1 MAIDDPSFAALV
13 TLIEDGELDD
23 RMVDLIAVI
32 DQRNERRKH
41 EILRLVQSI
50 WGPDANVVG
59 GTPPRESVNAS
70 PTNEPAPP
78 GYYRA
83 MDGQFYPVPQT
94 PTLNP
99 TPEVDPAPSRPGN
112 WPAPIESASLGGG
125 LGVSPVRDPMSAG
138 GDLGDSDPNIVST
151 GAQIERYTSG

>member
-23 RMVDLIAVI
+23 RMIELIAVV
-32 DQRNERRKH
+32 DQRNE
-41 EILRLVQSI
+41 RLVQSI

-59 GTPPRESVNAS
+59 GTPPRESINAS

-83 MDGQFYPVPQT
+83 MDGQFYPVAQVAT
-94 PTLNP
+94 GD
-99 TPEVDPAPSRPGN
+99 PEPVVDPAPSRPGN
-112 WPAPIESASLGGG
+112 WPAPIESASLGAG
-125 LGVSPVRDPMSAG
+125 LGVSPVRDPMSSG
-138 GDLGDSDPNIVST
+138 GERDSDPNIVST